1 MCPLQAIAAR
11 SSGAETAM
19 PDTLQWARC
28 AARRVLCLAMAVC
41 VLALGA
47 ADAQVPR
54 RQRAIPIPVPQPQR
68 IDPAPGAATGEIA
81 DTANLPR
88 ETVQADVS
96 TRNVPVT
103 SNFSGTEIV
112 VFGAVDHSRQSSA
125 EAGLYDV
132 VIVVVG
138 TPTRLTVRKKG
149 KVAGIWLNTDSLTF
163 DSVPSY
169 YAIAAT
175 RPLDEVASPEV
186 LKSTGIGFDYV
197 PMELAKS
204 AEGRTAQDIKAFRQA
219 IVGLKNKDRLYT
231 VNEYAVAF
239 IGRSLFRA
247 SIDVPANVVVG
258 PFETRVFL
266 FRNGELLS
274 QYKASL
280 ELQRQGFEETMYG
293 LAFRQPLI
301 YGLIIVAIAM
311 SAGLL
316 AAALFRGAWR

>member
-1 MCPLQAIAAR
+1 MFALWR
-11 SSGAETAM
+11 SA
-19 PDTLQWARC
+19 W
-28 AARRVLCLAMAVC
+28 RVAGLALCLAVAHCAVAPI
-41 VLALGA
+41 LAE
-47 ADAQVPR
+47 AQTPR
-54 RQRAIPIPVPQPQR
+54 RQRAVPVPVPQPQR
-68 IDPAPGAATGEIA
+68 IDPVPGASPGEVA
-81 DTANLPR
+81 DTSSLPR

-112 VFGAVDHSRQSSA
+112 VFGAVDHSRQESA

-149 KVAGIWLNTDSLTF
+149 KAAGIWLNVDSVTF

-169 YAIAAT
+169 YAIAST

-186 LKSTGIGFDYV
+186 LKSTGIGFDYI
-197 PMELAKS
+197 PMELSKS
-204 AEGRTAQDIKAFRQA
+204 AERRSAQDIRSFRQA

-266 FRNGELLS
+266 FRNGELLN

-293 LAFRQPLI
+293 LAFRRPLI
-301 YGLIIVAIAM
+301 YGLIMITIAM
-311 SAGLL
+311 GSGLL
-316 AAALFRGAWR
+316 VAALFRGAWR

>member
-1 MCPLQAIAAR
+1 MVAIEAH
-11 SSGAETAM
+11 
-19 PDTLQWARC
+19 
-28 AARRVLCLAMAVC
+28 
-41 VLALGA
+41 
-47 ADAQVPR
+47 AQG
-54 RQRAIPIPVPQPQR
+54 RAGGTMPIPVPVPQR
-68 IDPAPGAATGEIA
+68 IEPSAPAGPEAAVDA
-81 DTANLPR
+81 VLPR

-112 VFGAVDHSRQSSA
+112 VFGAVDHSRQTSA

-149 KVAGIWLNTDSLTF
+149 RVAGLWLNTDSMTF

-169 YAIAAT
+169 YAIAST
-175 RPLDEVASPEV
+175 RPLDEITSPEV

-197 PMELAKS
+197 PMELSKA
-204 AEGRTAQDIKAFRQA
+204 AARRTAAEVKNFRQA
-219 IVGLKNKDRLYT
+219 IVTLKSKERLYAT
-231 VNEYAVAF
+231 NEYAVAF

-266 FRNGELLS
+266 FKNGELLS
-274 QYKASL
+274 QYNARL
-280 ELQRQGFEETMYG
+280 ELHRQGLEELMYG
-293 LAFRQPLI
+293 LAFRKPLL
-301 YGLIIVAIAM
+301 YGLSIIAFAM
-311 SAGLL
+311 GSGLL
-316 AAALFRGAWR
+316 AAMAFRGANR

>member
-1 MCPLQAIAAR
+1 
-11 SSGAETAM
+11 M
-19 PDTLQWARC
+19 PDTLHWARC
-28 AARRVLCLAMAVC
+28 AARALSALAVAACLI
-41 VLALGA
+41 GA
-47 ADAQVPR
+47 GAPDADAQAPR
-54 RQRAIPIPVPQPQR
+54 RQRATPIPVPQPQR
-68 IDPAPGAATGEIA
+68 IDPVPGAGGQAGEA
-81 DTANLPR
+81 AELPR

-149 KVAGIWLNTDSLTF
+149 KMAGIWLNTDAITF

-169 YAIAAT
+169 YAIAST
-175 RPLDEVASPEV
+175 RPIDEIASPEV

-204 AEGRTAQDIKAFRQA
+204 SEGRSAPDIRAFRQA
-219 IVGLKNKDRLYT
+219 IVTLKAKDRLYAT
-231 VNEYAVAF
+231 NEYAVAF

-274 QYKASL
+274 QYKTSL
-280 ELQRQGFEETMYG
+280 ELQRQGFEEAMYG
-293 LAFRQPLI
+293 LAFRRPLI
-301 YGLIIVAIAM
+301 YGIAMIAIAM

-316 AAALFRGAWR
+316 AAVLFRGAGR

>member
-1 MCPLQAIAAR
+1 MCERLHSRRCDGFVLTLIAA
-11 SSGAETAM
+11 SLLAVFTSTFATA
-19 PDTLQWARC
+19 QS
-28 AARRVLCLAMAVC
+28 
-41 VLALGA
+41 
-47 ADAQVPR
+47 
-54 RQRAIPIPVPQPQR
+54 RQRVTPIPVPVPQR
-68 IDPAPGAATGEIA
+68 IEPSPPAAKKEAITE
-81 DTANLPR
+81 LPR
-88 ETVQADVS
+88 EVVQADVS

-138 TPTRLTVRKKG
+138 TPTRLTVRKKAP
-149 KVAGIWLNTDSLTF
+149 VAGLWLNTDSMTL

-169 YAIAAT
+169 YAIAST

-197 PMELAKS
+197 PMVLSK
-204 AEGRTAQDIKAFRQA
+204 TAQDRTATEVKEFRQA
-219 IVGLKNKDRLYT
+219 IVTLKNKERLYT
-231 VNEYAVAF
+231 TNEYAVAF

-274 QYKASL
+274 QYKAKL
-280 ELQRQGFEETMYG
+280 ELHRQGFEEVMYG
-293 LAFRQPLI
+293 LAFRKPVV
-301 YGLIIVAIAM
+301 YGLTIIGLAM
-311 SAGLL
+311 GAGLL
-316 AAALFRGAWR
+316 ASMAFRGVGR

>member
-1 MCPLQAIAAR
+1 MQDRP
-11 SSGAETAM
+11 
-19 PDTLQWARC
+19 QWAKC
-28 AARRVLCLAMAVC
+28 AAW
-41 VLALGA
+41 LALCFLMALALLGPGA
-47 ADAQVPR
+47 AEAQVQR
-54 RQRAIPIPVPQPQR
+54 RQRAVPIPVPQPQR
-68 IDPAPGAATGEIA
+68 IDPLPGLAPGEVGDATS
-81 DTANLPR
+81 LPR

-112 VFGAVDHSRQSSA
+112 VFGAVDHSRQSSP
-125 EAGLYDV
+125 EAGLYDI

-149 KVAGIWLNTDSLTF
+149 KVAGIWLNRDSITF

-169 YAIAAT
+169 YAIAST
-175 RPLDEVASPEV
+175 RPLEEVASPEV

-204 AEGRTAQDIKAFRQA
+204 AERRTAQDIKEFRQA

-231 VNEYAVAF
+231 INEYNVAF

-280 ELQRQGFEETMYG
+280 ELQRQGFEEAMYG

-301 YGLIIVAIAM
+301 YGLIMIAIAM

>member
-1 MCPLQAIAAR
+1 
-11 SSGAETAM
+11 
-19 PDTLQWARC
+19 
-28 AARRVLCLAMAVC
+28 
-41 VLALGA
+41 
-47 ADAQVPR
+47 
-54 RQRAIPIPVPQPQR
+54 
-68 IDPAPGAATGEIA
+68 
-81 DTANLPR
+81 
-88 ETVQADVS
+88 VQADVS

-103 SNFSGTEIV
+103 SNFAGTEIV

-138 TPTRLTVRKKG
+138 TQTRLTVRKKG
-149 KVAGIWLNTDSLTF
+149 RVAGMWLNTDSMTF

-169 YAIAAT
+169 YAIAST

-197 PMELAKS
+197 PMELAKT
-204 AEGRTAQDIKAFRQA
+204 ATGRTAAEVKEFRQA
-219 IVGLKNKDRLYT
+219 IVSLKNKERLYT
-231 VNEYAVAF
+231 TSEYAVAF

-274 QYKASL
+274 QYTAKL
-280 ELQRQGFEETMYG
+280 ELHRQGFEALMYG
-293 LAFRQPLI
+293 LAFRRPI
-301 YGLIIVAIAM
+301 VYGLSIIGIAM

-316 AAALFRGAWR
+316 AAMAFRGSGR

>member
-1 MCPLQAIAAR
+1 MRDKRQSTRRAAGLALSLVMAVWLIA
-11 SSGAETAM
+11 SGAT
-19 PDTLQWARC
+19 
-28 AARRVLCLAMAVC
+28 
-41 VLALGA
+41 GA
-47 ADAQVPR
+47 AAQQGQRGSPVPV
-54 RQRAIPIPVPQPQR
+54 PVPQR
-68 IDPAPGAATGEIA
+68 IEPSPTPKGTKGAAE
-81 DTANLPR
+81 LPR

-138 TPTRLTVRKKG
+138 TPTRLTVRKKEEM
-149 KVAGIWLNTDSLTF
+149 AGLWLNTDSITF

-169 YAIAAT
+169 YAIAST

-204 AEGRTAQDIKAFRQA
+204 AEKRTAADVTAFRQA
-219 IVGLKNKDRLYT
+219 IVRLKNKDRLYA

-239 IGRSLFRA
+239 IGPSLFRA

-274 QYKASL
+274 QYAARL
-280 ELQRQGFEETMYG
+280 ELHRQGLEEVMYG
-293 LAFRQPLI
+293 LAFRRPLV
-301 YGLIIVAIAM
+301 YGLTIVMIAM
-311 SAGLL
+311 GAGLL
-316 AAALFRGAWR
+316 AAFVFRGVGR

>member
-1 MCPLQAIAAR
+1 MPHMLQ
-11 SSGAETAM
+11 G
-19 PDTLQWARC
+19 ARC
-28 AARRVLCLAMAVC
+28 ALRCLLGLAVAIC
-41 VLALGA
+41 LVWPSGSE
-47 ADAQVPR
+47 AQVPR
-54 RQRAIPIPVPQPQR
+54 RQRAVPIPVPQPQR
-68 IDPAPGAATGEIA
+68 IDPAPDGTVRDGADSAE
-81 DTANLPR
+81 LPR

-103 SNFSGTEIV
+103 SNFSGTQIV
-112 VFGAVDHSRQSSA
+112 VFGAVDHSRQPSA

-149 KVAGIWLNTDSLTF
+149 NMAGVWLNTDSLTF

-175 RPLDEVASPEV
+175 RPIEEVASPEV

-204 AEGRTAQDIKAFRQA
+204 PKGRSAQDIREFRQA
-219 IVGLKNKDRLYT
+219 IVNLKNKDRLYT
-231 VNEYAVAF
+231 TSEYAVAF

-266 FRNGELLS
+266 FRNGELLH
-274 QYKASL
+274 QVKASL
-280 ELQRQGFEETMYG
+280 ELHRQGLEEAMYG
-293 LAFRQPLI
+293 LAFRRPLV
-301 YGLIIVAIAM
+301 YGVAMIVIAM

-316 AAALFRGAWR
+316 AAVVFRSSGR

>member
-1 MCPLQAIAAR
+1 MR
-11 SSGAETAM
+11 
-19 PDTLQWARC
+19 DRLQWRMCARFVLIFVV
-28 AARRVLCLAMAVC
+28 AAWAGGLVVSVAE
-41 VLALGA
+41 
-47 ADAQVPR
+47 AQQN
-54 RQRAIPIPVPQPQR
+54 QRPTPIPVPVPQR
-68 IDPAPGAATGEIA
+68 IEPSPPNPGGEAAPA
-81 DTANLPR
+81 LPR

-149 KVAGIWLNTDSLTF
+149 RVAGLWLNTDSMTMA
-163 DSVPSY
+163 SVPSY
-169 YAIAAT
+169 YAIAST
-175 RPLDEVASPEV
+175 RPLDEIASPEV
-186 LKSTGIGFDYV
+186 LKSTNIGFAYV
-197 PMELAKS
+197 PMELSKS
-204 AEGRTAQDIKAFRQA
+204 AASRTAAEVREFRQA
-219 IVGLKNKDRLYT
+219 IVSLKNKDRLYT
-231 VNEYAVAF
+231 TSEYSVAF

-274 QYKASL
+274 QYTTKL
-280 ELQRQGFEETMYG
+280 ELHRQGFEAIMYG
-293 LAFRQPLI
+293 LAFRKPLI
-301 YGLIIVAIAM
+301 YGLSIIVIAM

-316 AAALFRGAWR
+316 AAMAFRGSGR

>member
-1 MCPLQAIAAR
+1 MRLA
-11 SSGAETAM
+11 
-19 PDTLQWARC
+19 
-28 AARRVLCLAMAVC
+28 LCLAMAVC
-41 VLALGA
+41 LAGLMVPGA
-47 ADAQVPR
+47 TDAQTPR
-54 RQRAIPIPVPQPQR
+54 RQRTGPVQVPQPQR
-68 IDPAPGAATGEIA
+68 IDPAPSASPGELADAT
-81 DTANLPR
+81 NLPR

-112 VFGAVDHSRQSSA
+112 VFGAVDHSRQESA

-149 KVAGIWLNTDSLTF
+149 KAAGIWLNMDSLTF

-169 YAIAAT
+169 YAIAST

-204 AEGRTAQDIKAFRQA
+204 ANGRTAQDIKSFRQA
-219 IVGLKNKDRLYT
+219 IVGIKSKDRLYAT
-231 VNEYAVAF
+231 NEYAVAF

-280 ELQRQGFEETMYG
+280 ELQRQGFEEAMYG
-293 LAFRQPLI
+293 LAFRRPLI
-301 YGLIIVAIAM
+301 YGLIIIMLAM
-311 SAGLL
+311 GSGLL

>member
-1 MCPLQAIAAR
+1 MREMLQRRRCERLVLILAA
-11 SSGAETAM
+11 A
-19 PDTLQWARC
+19 C
-28 AARRVLCLAMAVC
+28 CLA
-41 VLALGA
+41 LLGSTWA
-47 ADAQVPR
+47 AAQG
-54 RQRAIPIPVPQPQR
+54 RQHVTPIPVPAPQR
-68 IDPAPGAATGEIA
+68 IEPSPPSAAA
-81 DTANLPR
+81 DATAEPPR

-138 TPTRLTVRKKG
+138 TPTRLTVRRKG
-149 KVAGIWLNTDSLTF
+149 RFAGLWLNTDSMTF

-169 YAIAAT
+169 YAIAST
-175 RPLDEVASPEV
+175 RPLEEIASPEV

-197 PMELAKS
+197 PMELSKS
-204 AEGRTAQDIKAFRQA
+204 AASRTAAEVRAFRQA
-219 IVGLKNKDRLYT
+219 IVTLKNKDRLFT
-231 VNEYAVAF
+231 NNEYAVAF

-274 QYKASL
+274 QYKAKL
-280 ELQRQGFEETMYG
+280 ELHRQGFEELMYG
-293 LAFRQPLI
+293 LAFRKPLI
-301 YGLIIVAIAM
+301 YGLSIIGIAM
-311 SAGLL
+311 GSGLL
-316 AAALFRGAWR
+316 AAMAFRGSGR

>member
-1 MCPLQAIAAR
+1 M
-11 SSGAETAM
+11 
-19 PDTLQWARC
+19 
-28 AARRVLCLAMAVC
+28 
-41 VLALGA
+41 LALALAFIATLFVGDDA
-47 ADAQVPR
+47 AAQVVQR
-54 RQRAIPIPVPQPQR
+54 RRSGPVSVPQPQR
-68 IDPAPGAATGEIA
+68 IDPVPGAVPGEIPE
-81 DTANLPR
+81 TAELPR

-125 EAGLYDV
+125 EAGLYDI

-138 TPTRLTVRKKG
+138 TPTRLTVRKKD
-149 KVAGIWLNTDSLTF
+149 KMAGIWLNTDSLTF

-169 YAIAAT
+169 YAIAST
-175 RPLDEVASPEV
+175 RPLEEIASPEV

-204 AEGRTAQDIKAFRQA
+204 ADGRTAPEIKSFRQA

-231 VNEYAVAF
+231 TNEYAVAF

-266 FRNGELLS
+266 FRNGELLA

-280 ELQRQGFEETMYG
+280 ELQRQGFEEAMYG

-301 YGLIIVAIAM
+301 YGLAMIGIAM

-316 AAALFRGAWR
+316 AAALFRGANR

>member
-1 MCPLQAIAAR
+1 MRDKLQRRPCERLVLILMAAGWLAVVG
-11 SSGAETAM
+11 STFATA
-19 PDTLQWARC
+19 QGR
-28 AARRVLCLAMAVC
+28 
-41 VLALGA
+41 
-47 ADAQVPR
+47 Q
-54 RQRAIPIPVPQPQR
+54 QRAAPIPVPAPQR
-68 IDPAPGAATGEIA
+68 IEPSSPGAAGAEGA
-81 DTANLPR
+81 SLPR

-103 SNFSGTEIV
+103 SNFAGTEIV

-138 TPTRLTVRKKG
+138 TQTRLTVRKKG
-149 KVAGIWLNTDSLTF
+149 RVAGMWLNTDSMTF

-169 YAIAAT
+169 YAIAST

-197 PMELAKS
+197 PMELAKT
-204 AEGRTAQDIKAFRQA
+204 ATGRTAAEVKEFRQA
-219 IVGLKNKDRLYT
+219 IVNLKNKERLYT
-231 VNEYAVAF
+231 TSEYAVAF

-274 QYKASL
+274 QYTAKL
-280 ELQRQGFEETMYG
+280 ELHRQGFEALMYG
-293 LAFRQPLI
+293 LAFRRPI
-301 YGLIIVAIAM
+301 VYGLSIIGIAM

-316 AAALFRGAWR
+316 AAMAFRGSGR